1 MIRVRTKGEKK
12 KRLMKEKRTMIF
24 SLNSHT
30 WSNAE
35 TRKQKTEE
43 LLEKQFHLFHL
54 CQLILHCKSIGE
66 RKKKKAR
73 RKSARQRKRK
83 RKKKAR
89 PM

>member
-1 MIRVRTKGEKK
+1 M
-12 KRLMKEKRTMIF
+12 MKEKRTMIF

-66 RKKKKAR
+66 REKKK
-73 RKSARQRKRK
+73 SP
-83 RKKKAR
+83 KKKCATEKEKTEKK
-89 PM
+89 PGLCDVV

>member
-1 MIRVRTKGEKK
+1 
-12 KRLMKEKRTMIF
+12 MIF

-35 TRKQKTEE
+35 TKKQKTEE

-66 RKKKKAR
+66 KKKKPEEKVR
-73 RKSARQRKRK
+73 DRERENG
-83 RKKKAR
+83 KKTR

>member
-1 MIRVRTKGEKK
+1 
-12 KRLMKEKRTMIF
+12 MKEKRTMIF

-66 RKKKKAR
+66 RKKKSPKKKCATE
-73 RKSARQRKRK
+73 KEKTE
-83 RKKKAR
+83 KKAR